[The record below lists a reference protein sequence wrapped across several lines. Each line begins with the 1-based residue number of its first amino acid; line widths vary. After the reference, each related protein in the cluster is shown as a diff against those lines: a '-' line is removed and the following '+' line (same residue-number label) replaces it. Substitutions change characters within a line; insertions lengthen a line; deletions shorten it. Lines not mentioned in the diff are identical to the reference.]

1 MKIVSRFTKSVHVVV
16 AIEEIPHNEKR
27 RVASSV
33 SSLTNMSINKDF
45 LTAVYHDCLDD
56 CDMMTRSGRIYPPCA
71 LVDGLDALSTALL
84 SPHCSFPV
92 VHRLLEHGC
101 DPFNDQAI
109 VMPALLMCA
118 DANPRR
124 RSIASAIVRCA
135 KTFEERKKLLKC
147 LSMFPREDVLREFV
161 IGNGDAT
168 VKEDQ
173 TEIRRMVAY
182 IQCKHGM
189 DIDNWTLDWLPDL
202 QSLRVTP
209 FHIAAFHGNAKPFL
223 SPVCDSAVNAKDHLN
238 RTPLIYAIHG
248 GQSVDFIVRLLI
260 ERLGASVDDAGDD
273 GTALMAALRLRRM
286 DLVKELASRSDLRR
300 GDRLGRTAMH
310 TAFAFLLDTECVEA
324 LRAAGGDVTAPSEE
338 HGWPPIFYSL
348 DSLSRETKRRA
359 ERADELSRHFDL
371 LTLAIK
377 AHGKG
382 DLIRCGTSQTLLM
395 HACLNDLPSVAA
407 HVLKSSSV
415 PPRKHLAATDESGR
429 TAYHWACHRPSK
441 AVLEFLRDADLL
453 SEELRNIRDEDGHA
467 GHDLLLDAV
476 ETPAKH
482 REWPG
487 VIAPAEMDEITD
499 FGWRRERVIG
509 DIGIAHAKALRLF
522 DLDIE
527 PEKVKPRT
535 CAGCFRLT
543 LNPKRCARCKEACY
557 CSRICQ
563 IASWPLHKNECF
575 NASPTLADA
584 LSAAPKHHSPR
595 GRR

>member
-1 MKIVSRFTKSVHVVV
+1 L
-16 AIEEIPHNEKR
+16 E
-27 RVASSV
+27 
-33 SSLTNMSINKDF
+33 NMSINKDF

-71 LVDGLDALSTALL
+71 LADGLDALSTALL
-84 SPHCSFPV
+84 SPHCSFPI
-92 VHRLLEHGC
+92 VHWLLEHGC

-118 DANPRR
+118 DTSPRR
-124 RSIASAIVRCA
+124 RTIASAIVRCA
-135 KTFEERKKLLKC
+135 NTFENRKKLLKC

-161 IGNGDAT
+161 AGDAT
-168 VKEDQ
+168 VDVKHK

-202 QSLRVTP
+202 QSLCVTP

-223 SPVCDSAVNAKDHLN
+223 SPVCESAINARDDLN

-248 GQSVDFIVRLLI
+248 GQSANFIVDFLI
-260 ERLGASVDDAGDD
+260 ERLGASVDDVGDD

-310 TAFAFLLDTECVEA
+310 TAFAFLLDCECVEA

-338 HGWPPIFYSL
+338 HGWPPIFYSI
-348 DSLSRETKRRA
+348 DSLSRETKRHA
-359 ERADELSRHFDL
+359 EKADELSRHFDL
-371 LTLAIK
+371 LTLAIN

-382 DLIRCGTSQTLLM
+382 DLIRCRSGQTLLM
-395 HACLNDLPSVAA
+395 HACLNDLPSVVA
-407 HVLKSSSV
+407 HILKSSGV
-415 PPRKHLAATDESGR
+415 PPKKHLAATDESGR
-429 TAYHWACHRPSK
+429 TAYHWACHRASR

-453 SEELRNIRDEDGHA
+453 GEDLRTLLDEDGRA
-467 GHDLLLDAV
+467 GHDLLMDAV
-476 ETPAKH
+476 ETPARH

-487 VIAPAEMDEITD
+487 VIAPADADEITD
-499 FGWRRERVIG
+499 FGWRRARVIG

-522 DLDIE
+522 DLDVE

-535 CAGCFRLT
+535 CSGCFRLT
-543 LNPKRCARCKEACY
+543 LNPKRCSRCKEACY
-557 CSRICQ
+557 CSRACQ
-563 IASWPLHKNECF
+563 IASWSLHKNECF
-575 NASPTLADA
+575 NASPTLSDA
-584 LSAAPKHHSPR
+584 LAATPKQQT
-595 GRR
+595 RRRR